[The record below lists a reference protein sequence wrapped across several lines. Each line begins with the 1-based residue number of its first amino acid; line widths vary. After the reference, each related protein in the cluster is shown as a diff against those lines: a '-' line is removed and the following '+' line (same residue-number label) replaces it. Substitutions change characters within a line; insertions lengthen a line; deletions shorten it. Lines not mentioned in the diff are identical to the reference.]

1 MLKLK
6 KYLKDYKLQLTIG
19 PLFKLLEA
27 ILELIVPLV
36 MSDIID
42 NGISSGDKGFIY
54 KSGII
59 MIIISAVGLLSALIC
74 QASAS
79 VASQGFG
86 TKLRNA
92 LFRHINSLSHAELDK
107 LGTPTLITRMTN
119 DVNQLQL
126 AVAMLIRLVIRAPF
140 LIIGAIV
147 MSVIISPAM
156 SVIFL
161 ISAALIGLVLY
172 LIMSRSIV
180 FYKTIQK
187 KLDRLS
193 LLAREN
199 LSGNRVIRAFAKQ
212 KNEEKRFDEA
222 SHEYVESSIS
232 VGKLAALL
240 DPLTYI
246 IANAAIILIVLL
258 SGKAVNIGTL
268 HQGEIIAL
276 VNYMTQIL
284 LTMVVLANL
293 VVIFTKASA
302 SAVRVN
308 EVFALSPSVRELNT
322 EEIKVDKRKE
332 TPQIE
337 FKNVCFSYC
346 GDEYDLNDISF
357 KLYRGQRVGIIGGTG
372 SGKSTLINLMPRFYD
387 CNNGSILIDGA
398 DIKQYPFAQL
408 RDQFGIVPQKAVLF
422 TGTIASNMRW
432 KDKNASE
439 ENIVKAL
446 KTAQAWE
453 FVSAL
458 PDKLEAPVA
467 QGGKNFSGGQRQ
479 RLTIARA
486 LTSEP
491 EILILDDSAS
501 ALDYATDAK
510 LRAALNQLNK
520 SMTVITVSQRVNSI
534 RDCDII
540 LVLDDGKLVGS
551 GTHEQLLESCNEYK
565 EIYASQT
572 KSEEASA

>member
-1 MLKLK
+1 MLRLK

-42 NGISSGDKGFIY
+42 IGIQSGDKDYIY
-54 KSGII
+54 KYGII
-59 MIIISAVGLLSALIC
+59 MIAISAVGLVSALVC

-92 LFRHINSLSHAELDK
+92 LFKHINSLSHAEIDR

-156 SVIFL
+156 SLIF
-161 ISAALIGLVLY
+161 IAAAVLIGFVLY
-172 LIMSRSIV
+172 FIMSRSIV

-212 KNEEKRFDEA
+212 KNEESRFDEA
-222 SHEYVESSIS
+222 SGEYVQSSVA

-302 SAVRVN
+302 SAMRVN
-308 EVFALSPSVRELNT
+308 EVFALSPSVCEINT
-322 EEIKVDKRKE
+322 EEIKIDKKGKA
-332 TPQIE
+332 PQIE

-346 GDEYDLNDISF
+346 GDEYDLKNISF
-357 KLYRGQRVGIIGGTG
+357 RIYRGQRVGVIGGTG

-387 CNNGSILIDGA
+387 CGRGEILIDGV
-398 DIKQYPFAQL
+398 DIKKYSFAQL
-408 RDQFGIVPQKAVLF
+408 RGQFGIVPQRAVLF

-432 KDKNASE
+432 KDKNATE
-439 ENIVKAL
+439 ESIIKAL

-453 FVSAL
+453 FVSEL
-458 PDKLEAPVA
+458 PEKLEAPVS

-486 LTSEP
+486 LASEP

-510 LRAALNQLNK
+510 LRAALNELNRD
-520 SMTVITVSQRVNSI
+520 MTVITVSQRVNSI
-534 RDCDII
+534 RECDII
-540 LVLDDGKLVGS
+540 LVLDDGELVGS
-551 GTHEQLLESCNEYK
+551 GTHEQLLEGCNEYK

-572 KSEEASA
+572 KSEEVAI

>member
-1 MLKLK
+1 MLRLK

-42 NGISSGDKGFIY
+42 IGIQSGDRSYIY
-54 KSGII
+54 KYGII
-59 MIIISAVGLLSALIC
+59 MIAISAVGLVSALIC

-92 LFRHINSLSHAELDK
+92 LFKHINSLSHAEIDR

-156 SVIFL
+156 SLIF
-161 ISAALIGLVLY
+161 IAAAVLIGFVLY
-172 LIMSRSIV
+172 FIMSRSIV

-212 KNEEKRFDEA
+212 KNEESRFDEA
-222 SHEYVESSIS
+222 SGEYVQSSVA

-302 SAVRVN
+302 SAMRVN
-308 EVFALSPSVRELNT
+308 EVFALSPSVCEINT
-322 EEIKVDKRKE
+322 EEIKIDKKGKA
-332 TPQIE
+332 PQIE

-346 GDEYDLNDISF
+346 GDEYDLKNISF
-357 KLYRGQRVGIIGGTG
+357 RIYRGQRVGVIGGTG

-387 CNNGSILIDGA
+387 CGRGEILIDGV
-398 DIKQYPFAQL
+398 DIKKYSFAQL
-408 RDQFGIVPQKAVLF
+408 RGQFGIVPQRAVLF

-432 KDKNASE
+432 KDKNATE
-439 ENIVKAL
+439 ESIIKAL

-458 PDKLEAPVA
+458 PEKLEAPVS

-486 LTSEP
+486 LASEP

-510 LRAALNQLNK
+510 LRAALNELNRD
-520 SMTVITVSQRVNSI
+520 MTVITVSQRVNSI
-534 RDCDII
+534 RECDII
-540 LVLDDGKLVGS
+540 LVLDDGELVGS
-551 GTHEQLLESCNEYK
+551 GTHEQLLEGCNEYK

-572 KSEEASA
+572 KSEEVAI